1 LHKEKKIVYL
11 IVSIDTEEDDW
22 AAYKPTGHQL
32 TNIASV
38 PELHQ
43 LFDRYQIKPTYL
55 IDYPVAADET
65 HRDFFRMVLDKGRAE
80 IGAHM
85 HPWNTPPFKEE
96 LSIYNSMMKNLPS
109 DLQRDKI
116 INLSNLIEEKF
127 GMRPTS
133 FRAGRFCL
141 TQLIS
146 STLLELNYSVDSS
159 VTPFINWEAE
169 CGGINFY
176 GYPYYPYQ
184 IPLKSDAQS
193 HKVGG
198 RLWEVPIT
206 IGFNHLPFKLYAS
219 IYDVLSTN
227 RLKRLRL
234 CGMAHRLGFL
244 RKIWLSPELS
254 SHKEMKQ
261 LSKAIIRLG
270 ISVLNLFFHSTSLA
284 PGLSPFVKTDK
295 HKRSFF
301 TNLEL
306 FFLWLHDNYD
316 LKPIFLSEYCQ
327 IAYKY
332 SNKNLIEIVN

>member
-22 AAYKPTGHQL
+22 DAYKPTGHQL
-32 TNIASV
+32 TNIESL
-38 PELHQ
+38 PKLHQ

-65 HRDFFRMVLDKGRAE
+65 HRDFFKIVHNIGCAE
-80 IGAHM
+80 IGAHL
-85 HPWNTPPFKEE
+85 HPWNTPPFEE
-96 LSIYNSMMKNLPS
+96 KITIYNSMIKNLSP
-109 DLQRDKI
+109 DLQRKKI
-116 INLSNLIEEKF
+116 INLSNLIEEKL

-133 FRAGRFCL
+133 FRAGRFCF
-141 TQLIS
+141 TQQIS
-146 STLLELNYSVDSS
+146 STLAELNYSVDSS

-169 CGGINFY
+169 CGGVNFY

-184 IPLKSDAQS
+184 IPLKSDTPFHETGS
-193 HKVGG
+193 

-219 IYDVLSTN
+219 IYDVLGMN
-227 RLKRLRL
+227 QLKRLRL
-234 CGMAHRLGFL
+234 RGIAHRLGFL

-254 SHKEMKQ
+254 SHKEMAE
-261 LSKAIIRLG
+261 LSKVIIRLG

-301 TNLEL
+301 VNLEL
-306 FFLWLHDNYD
+306 FFLWLHNNYN

-327 IAYKY
+327 IANRI
-332 SNKNLIEIVN
+332 SNKSSIKIVN